1 MKTFSR
7 IALCGLLLLAGAS
20 ISFAA
25 YTADKSEV
33 HIASAVVTGTPIATL
48 TALVKNISD
57 NAETDQLN
65 WTNIQVGVSTWS
77 VSQQYVQLQYDANQ
91 AGWGI
96 QIRTGNQEDGADPTA
111 TGTTDD
117 DITGLIGVTDTSKNA
132 ALGWEVYDSTSDY
145 DSTIWGIPA
154 AGNDWF
160 YVSDSSQTTYDVSD
174 PANLDYM
181 TIVNSSGLKHDVGRE
196 AGSSPIYVY
205 MEANFTTAEMQT
217 YRTNKLYFILYHQ

>member
-7 IALCGLLLLAGAS
+7 IALCGLLLFAAAS

-25 YTADKSEV
+25 YTADESEV
-33 HIASAVVTGTPIATL
+33 HIASAVVTGTPVATL

-96 QIRTGNQEDGADPTA
+96 QIRTGNQEGGADPTA
-111 TGTTDD
+111 TGATDD
-117 DITGLIGVTDTSKNA
+117 DIGGLIGVTDTSKNA
-132 ALGWEVYDSTSDY
+132 ALGWEVYDDTTSITY
-145 DSTIWGIPA
+145 WGTPDT
-154 AGNDWF
+154 GNDWF
-160 YVSDSSQTTYDVSD
+160 YVSDSSQTTYDVGD
-174 PANLDYM
+174 PANLEYM

-205 MEANFTTAEMQT
+205 TEANFTTAEMQT